1 MTCNLAICRDCT
13 LGEHIAPMHDV
24 ETIDN
29 VAEKQI
35 GMMEALI
42 NEARNKQS
50 ELHEIFRLIDADQNR
65 LNASFQHAQNNVD
78 ESANYIIELIQDTRK
93 SFLKELE
100 NAFGYKQVCY
110 FVFLET
116 Y

>member
-50 ELHEIFRLIDADQNR
+50 ELHELFRLIDADQNR
-65 LNASFQHAQNNVD
+65 LNESFQHAQNNVD
-78 ESANYIIELIQDTRK
+78 ESANYLIELIQDTRK
-93 SFLKELE
+93 NFLKELE

-110 FVFLET
+110 IL
-116 Y
+116 